1 VVVAFVVGVVVT
13 RFSTAGEAMTEAA
26 VARKRMEK
34 MFFMM
39 ANSKTGVEMLG
50 DGTGTIPLLAWAC
63 MTFIRAPSKA
73 LQHLHAC

>member
-50 DGTGTIPLLAWAC
+50 DGTWDDTTTGLGMYDLYTS
-63 MTFIRAPSKA
+63 TK
-73 LQHLHAC
+73 